1 MHGDAVKM
9 IGGRG
14 TDFEMK
20 RISKNGIILI
30 RNPFEA
36 IYSYRKYINDDLFAY
51 NNDASIFFGDGKRI
65 LYINKIV

>member
-1 MHGDAVKM
+1 MF
-9 IGGRG
+9 GGRG

-36 IYSYRKYINDDLFAY
+36 IYSYRKYINDDLFGY
-51 NNDASIFFGDGKRI
+51 NNDASIFFGDGK
-65 LYINKIV
+65 